1 MTDVL
6 DIFKA
11 LADEARLRIIHVLG
25 AAELSV
31 AELVSVLAMPQ
42 STVSRHLKPL
52 RDCQLVDTRREGT
65 SVYYRRGSYF
75 SDQGFTEVI
84 GERLAQLGTAHR
96 DLAAVQEVLELRRRR
111 SKNFFDEIAGR
122 YESLTEPGGGWRA
135 VAFALGF
142 AFSGKS
148 VADIGCGEGD
158 LSMLLARFAKRV
170 VSVDMSAQMLAV
182 LKEKAARFGCGHKI
196 VTRQGGIEA
205 LPLEDESVDA
215 VLMSQVLHHAAQP
228 QLAITE
234 ASRVL
239 RPGGQLVLLDLARHD
254 QEWVREQWADQWF
267 GFSDQELSGWLA
279 AGGLTV
285 ERIETLPG
293 NTPEMPVLIAVAAK
307 AAGAGHE

>member
-31 AELVSVLAMPQ
+31 AELVSVLEMPQ

-52 RDCQLVDTRREGT
+52 RDCNLVDTRREGT

-75 SDQGFTEVI
+75 SDHGFAEVI
-84 GERLAQLGTAHR
+84 GERLSQLSTANR
-96 DLAAVQEVLELRRRR
+96 DLAAVQEVLDLRRRR
-111 SKNFFDEIAGR
+111 SKDFFDEIAGR

-142 AFSGKS
+142 AFSGKV

-158 LSMLLARFAKRV
+158 LSLLLARFARQV
-170 VSVDMSAQMLAV
+170 YAVDMSGQMLGV
-182 LKEKAARFGCGHKI
+182 LKEKAARFGCEQRI
-196 VTRQGGIEA
+196 VTREGGIEA

-228 QLAITE
+228 QQAIAE
-234 ASRVL
+234 AGRVL
-239 RPGGQLVLLDLARHD
+239 RPGGQLILLDLARHD

-267 GFSDQELSGWLA
+267 GFNELELEGWLSA
-279 AGGLTV
+279 AGLSA

-293 NTPEMPVLIAVAAK
+293 NTPDMPVLISVAIK
-307 AAGAGHE
+307 NQG